1 MFQKLTS
8 MEFGISIQL
17 VVIVCI
23 IFSLVTASDH
33 EKGFDLSIFY
43 LYINSYIHL
52 VVGSEMRNILCKIA
66 ITDQRS
72 TYEDY
77 LLSRSR
83 K

>member
-1 MFQKLTS
+1 

-17 VVIVCI
+17 IVIVCI
-23 IFSLVTASDH
+23 SFFLVTASDH
-33 EKGFDLSIFY
+33 EKGFFDLSILY

-52 VVGSEMRNILCKIA
+52 VMGSEIRNISCKITIA
-66 ITDQRS
+66 DQQS
-72 TYEDY
+72 TYENC

>member
-8 MEFGISIQL
+8 MKFGISIQL
-17 VVIVCI
+17 VVIDCI
-23 IFSLVTASDH
+23 IFSLVTTSDH

-52 VVGSEMRNILCKIA
+52 VAGSEIRDISCKIA
-66 ITDQRS
+66 IADQRS
-72 TYEDY
+72 TYENY